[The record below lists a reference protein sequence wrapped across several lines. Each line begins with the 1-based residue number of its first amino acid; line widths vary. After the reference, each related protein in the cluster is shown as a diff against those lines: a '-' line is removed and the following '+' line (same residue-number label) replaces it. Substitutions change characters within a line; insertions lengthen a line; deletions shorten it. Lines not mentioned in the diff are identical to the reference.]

1 MFNLLLQ
8 FAKIQKVRCFAEKT
22 GKVRAN
28 RRILFE
34 SKYVFL
40 YNRNVRA
47 GGSGSEG
54 DLMLFVGVDLVK
66 IERWER
72 ILEKFPARAEKIFTP
87 DEIAHCEKKGKK
99 RAESYAAL
107 WGAREAAGKALGIG
121 IFGSAWQD
129 AYVTWSKWGAPEL
142 HLKGTFEKRAREL
155 GVTEMSISISHEDHM
170 SIAVVVM
177 AGGKS

>member
-1 MFNLLLQ
+1 
-8 FAKIQKVRCFAEKT
+8 
-22 GKVRAN
+22 
-28 RRILFE
+28 
-34 SKYVFL
+34 
-40 YNRNVRA
+40 
-47 GGSGSEG
+47 
-54 DLMLFVGVDLVK
+54 MLFVGVDLVK

-87 DEIAHCEKKGKK
+87 DEIAHCERKERIGL
-99 RAESYAAL
+99 SL
-107 WGAREAAGKALGIG
+107 CGSLGSQEAAGKALGIG

>member
-1 MFNLLLQ
+1 MISPPVCIIHTMTFYHISSIKARNFL
-8 FAKIQKVRCFAEKT
+8 KIQKVRCFAEKT

-66 IERWER
+66 MG
-72 ILEKFPARAEKIFTP
+72 T
-87 DEIAHCEKKGKK
+87 DSGEISCQG
-99 RAESYAAL
+99 
-107 WGAREAAGKALGIG
+107 RENFHAG
-121 IFGSAWQD
+121 
-129 AYVTWSKWGAPEL
+129 
-142 HLKGTFEKRAREL
+142 
-155 GVTEMSISISHEDHM
+155 
-170 SIAVVVM
+170 
-177 AGGKS
+177 